1 LVLSEAEPGSSVK
14 TEGMKKKR
22 PSWFKEVA
30 DDIARREKI
39 PTKRK
44 GKFKVKGGYR

>member
-1 LVLSEAEPGSSVK
+1 
-14 TEGMKKKR
+14 MKKKKGFK
-22 PSWFKEVA
+22 PPWFREA
-30 DDIARREKI
+30 ANDAAEREKI